1 MSRPTRGRI
10 RFLPVRGHHP
20 LWPAFPDGSG
30 SDGCVTGLVRVRS
43 PLLTESRLMSFPPAT
58 EMFQFAGLASAA
70 YGFDGGRP
78 LRAGFPHSEIPGSK
92 PARGSPWLIATCCV
106 LRRLSV
112 PRHPPNALK
121 TLELPQHHVPHSGK
135 TPVRGQQRQMSDD
148 RNIPHPPSVPAEE
161 SSSARNT
168 AKVYSRPGRSNHDRS
183 HSPILR
189 TRPKKPLHNVKHPRS
204 KPPGPKTRGPNLRR
218 RGYPPRQ
225 TLLRPANPLS
235 SAPSAPR
242 DGTAQPAPATGGGER
257 NRTDDLLLAKQALSQ
272 LSYTPFAAETASR
285 SSFPRYRAFVPRVR
299 AITGMVGLERF
310 ELSTS
315 RLSSARSNQLSY
327 RPLPER
333 RRSAAICPGAHPE
346 GVSQ

>member
-1 MSRPTRGRI
+1 
-10 RFLPVRGHHP
+10 
-20 LWPAFPDGSG
+20 
-30 SDGCVTGLVRVRS
+30 
-43 PLLTESRLMSFPPAT
+43 MSFPPAT

-78 LRAGFPHSEIPGSK
+78 LRAGFPHSEIHGSK

-272 LSYTPFAAETASR
+272 LSYTPAQTKRPTLACRTRVPRFATLRRAARASR
-285 SSFPRYRAFVPRVR
+285 ASRHFDVPHARPALR
-299 AITGMVGLERF
+299 GDRLERGLPTEAASPRRLVGQGGF
-310 ELSTS
+310 EPPTS

-327 RPLPER
+327 
-333 RRSAAICPGAHPE
+333 
-346 GVSQ
+346 